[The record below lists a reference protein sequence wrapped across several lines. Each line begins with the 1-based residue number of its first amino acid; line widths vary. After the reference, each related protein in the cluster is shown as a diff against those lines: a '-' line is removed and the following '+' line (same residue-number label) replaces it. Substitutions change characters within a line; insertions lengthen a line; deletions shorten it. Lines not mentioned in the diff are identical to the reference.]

1 MGAGRDPRLQ
11 ADRWGLDL
19 ESSERLANARV
30 TGDGLCWWC
39 KQRPATTAEHKYKAT
54 DLRRMADLTDG
65 GRPDPRSLYRS
76 GATFSGELKTLA
88 RGTAVRW
95 SKSMCKTC
103 NGGRDRH
110 MDAAYEVFSDYVWNH
125 QKQLSTARTFNW
137 QTLYGSDWT
146 RTVRNLGR
154 YYAKQV
160 GCLLAQQ
167 SLPVP
172 QTLIAFLDGAET
184 AENFVFTVVRDRG
197 RRTMHRLSRLQGIDA
212 RGYWLPPSQAKLTA
226 DGSQVAAFS
235 FQPYIGF
242 IGVTI
247 DYEDGLNGPS
257 FFERNPSPIVQVT
270 GASPWKIR
278 AMMATGLIRNAVAHR
293 FKADTG

>member
-30 TGDGLCWWC
+30 TDDGLCWWC
-39 KQRPATTAEHKYKAT
+39 KQRPATTAEHKYKPT

-125 QKQLSTARTFNW
+125 QSNSRPHAPST
-137 QTLYGSDWT
+137 G
-146 RTVRNLGR
+146 
-154 YYAKQV
+154 K
-160 GCLLAQQ
+160 
-167 SLPVP
+167 
-172 QTLIAFLDGAET
+172 
-184 AENFVFTVVRDRG
+184 
-197 RRTMHRLSRLQGIDA
+197 
-212 RGYWLPPSQAKLTA
+212 PST
-226 DGSQVAAFS
+226 
-235 FQPYIGF
+235 
-242 IGVTI
+242 
-247 DYEDGLNGPS
+247 E
-257 FFERNPSPIVQVT
+257 VT
-270 GASPWKIR
+270 GR
-278 AMMATGLIRNAVAHR
+278 EQFETLGATTPSKWAVSSRN
-293 FKADTG
+293 KAWLCRRR